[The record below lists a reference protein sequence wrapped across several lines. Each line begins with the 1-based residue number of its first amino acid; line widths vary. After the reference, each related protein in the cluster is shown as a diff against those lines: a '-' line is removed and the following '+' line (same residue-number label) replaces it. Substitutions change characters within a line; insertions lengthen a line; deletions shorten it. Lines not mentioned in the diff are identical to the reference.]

1 MQTPRHS
8 PWTQPILITL
18 FFAICSTLFYR
29 FFDRP
34 TVFWDQVI
42 NTGRVLYSPVCNYAL
57 RPLFYAWIKLVVF
70 AGGIDLRSIPFAGV
84 VVSIGI
90 TWMLT
95 CHAFKQQGFYA
106 GLTTLTVTVWMGW
119 LYPLGAT
126 GMPHLYPALFGISAF
141 LLLLRY
147 LQSPRPI
154 TQVFATLLVWAALA
168 SHPTGLGYVAAFY
181 ATLGLNLVYFAY
193 KNKSGIRSVIAGCLP
208 SVITGLASL
217 GSLEACYRLF
227 SPKGYIAFWIQ
238 TLGKVQNT
246 QISTSLHGSSHYY
259 VQQLFERYFPLFSAA
274 VIATLFAGILYF
286 VRRRKKT
293 IHSTPIKLSS
303 PLINTLL
310 FITIL
315 IGVYSISSWKLNQVL
330 LGFSSLFGLL
340 LVNYLFSILHFF
352 GKWKTPLSL
361 LLSILLSA
369 IGFCQYSQDAQ
380 AVLASLSR
388 IDKYAQ
394 PFLMFKTR
402 PTGDMIYMET
412 THDTSH
418 SKRTAKVFANST
430 NRQIHYSVGFPETEE
445 QITTFVQELLTKD
458 IRWIGFYLD
467 SDASE
472 HISHFRSRLM
482 TIGCHRSFLR
492 SYSLSHYEFW
502 EFNPLKTGTE
512 AEYWILAH
520 RGKVGIVASTR
531 NGKTLAQVLSQS
543 GLSGVT
549 RLSAM
554 DFEALN
560 RRLDLPTMSCVVFE
574 SAGRKYE
581 PDLEA
586 TLKERGFEFVDQE
599 QLLNG
604 IPAEF
609 SVWKKKPKPNTTQP

>member
-8 PWTQPILITL
+8 PWTKPILITL

-42 NTGRVLYSPVCNYAL
+42 NTGRVLDSPVCNYAL

-70 AGGIDLRSIPFAGV
+70 AGGTDLRSIPFAGV

-238 TLGKVQNT
+238 TLGKVQNK
-246 QISTSLHGSSHYY
+246 QILSSYHGDFSYY
-259 VQQLFERYFPLFSAA
+259 FIPLF
-274 VIATLFAGILYF
+274 
-286 VRRRKKT
+286 
-293 IHSTPIKLSS
+293 P
-303 PLINTLL
+303 
-310 FITIL
+310 
-315 IGVYSISSWKLNQVL
+315 
-330 LGFSSLFGLL
+330 
-340 LVNYLFSILHFF
+340 
-352 GKWKTPLSL
+352 
-361 LLSILLSA
+361 
-369 IGFCQYSQDAQ
+369 
-380 AVLASLSR
+380 
-388 IDKYAQ
+388 
-394 PFLMFKTR
+394 
-402 PTGDMIYMET
+402 
-412 THDTSH
+412 
-418 SKRTAKVFANST
+418 VFN
-430 NRQIHYSVGFPETEE
+430 V
-445 QITTFVQELLTKD
+445 D
-458 IRWIGFYLD
+458 
-467 SDASE
+467 
-472 HISHFRSRLM
+472 
-482 TIGCHRSFLR
+482 FLR
-492 SYSLSHYEFW
+492 CNSIGSHGRNFVHQK
-502 EFNPLKTGTE
+502 NIPKTKNFS
-512 AEYWILAH
+512 
-520 RGKVGIVASTR
+520 R
-531 NGKTLAQVLSQS
+531 
-543 GLSGVT
+543 
-549 RLSAM
+549 SAVHS
-554 DFEALN
+554 N
-560 RRLDLPTMSCVVFE
+560 
-574 SAGRKYE
+574 
-581 PDLEA
+581 
-586 TLKERGFEFVDQE
+586 
-599 QLLNG
+599 
-604 IPAEF
+604 
-609 SVWKKKPKPNTTQP
+609 SV